1 MPNSIPYAIADYSV
15 YLGQDKLKGV
25 AGEITLPDIEEQ
37 TESFEGA
44 GILGEIEVG
53 TAGRFSKFEVE
64 FPFVTIDREVTELKK
79 NSDKAIYLRAAG
91 AYVNKETGKLEYV
104 KVKITLKGPRP
115 AVSLGKLAANK
126 PTNST
131 VKMKPFYIKVEV
143 NDEILLEVDKLN
155 GVYKLNGEDQLSVI
169 NSYL

>member
-1 MPNSIPYAIADYSV
+1 MANLIPYAIAAYKL
-15 YLGQDKLKGV
+15 YLGTTEIAGV
-25 AGEITLPDIEEQ
+25 AGEITLPDLEEM

-53 TAGRFSKFEVE
+53 TEGRFSKFEVE
-64 FPFVTIDREVTELKK
+64 FPFQTLDREITELKK
-79 NSDKAIYLRAAG
+79 NSDQPIVLRAAG
-91 AYVNKETGKLEYV
+91 EYINKETGKIEFA
-104 KVKITLKGPRP
+104 KIKITLKGPRT
-115 AVSLGKLAANK
+115 AVGLGKLAANK

-131 VKMKPFYIKVEV
+131 VKMKPFYVKIEV

-155 GVYKLNGEDQLSVI
+155 AIYKLNGEDQLTEI